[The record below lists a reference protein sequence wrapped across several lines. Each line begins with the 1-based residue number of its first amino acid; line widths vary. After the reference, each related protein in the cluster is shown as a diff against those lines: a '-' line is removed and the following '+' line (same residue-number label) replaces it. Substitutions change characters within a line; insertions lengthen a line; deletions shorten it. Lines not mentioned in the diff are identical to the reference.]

1 MKTAEL
7 VIKPST
13 QAKDLEPIIN
23 YYKANDPNG
32 YNKIKSFYINR
43 MIDDFGESVM
53 TDGKTLNAFA
63 DRILKQAEGGKLQ
76 VVFGKE
82 MGKSM
87 EQFAKILKF
96 NAKSAEGGDLVAANI
111 AASPF
116 QNVGKLIKFSILG
129 RKMLSKG
136 YYDDIVEQYKG
147 LSKDL
152 TPRERATKLG
162 FIIRQSLSQIP
173 GQFSKMLLREAEKQ
187 ATAVLESSGV
197 NTNIVSVKRSSNT
210 YFRSN
215 KTKYK
220 SSKKRSFCTNYK
232 STSSRNS
239 NCWCRY
245 NQSS

>member
-1 MKTAEL
+1 MAI
-7 VIKPST
+7 IK
-13 QAKDLEPIIN
+13 L
-23 YYKANDPNG
+23 KA
-32 YNKIKSFYINR
+32 YYINR

-63 DRILKQAEGGKLQ
+63 DRILKQAKGGKLQ

-87 EQFAKILKF
+87 EQFAEILKF

-162 FIIRQSLSQIP
+162 LSLD
-173 GQFSKMLLREAEKQ
+173 
-187 ATAVLESSGV
+187 
-197 NTNIVSVKRSSNT
+197 NHCH
-210 YFRSN
+210 
-215 KTKYK
+215 KYLV
-220 SSKKRSFCTNYK
+220 
-232 STSSRNS
+232 SSRKKD
-239 NCWCRY
+239 
-245 NQSS
+245 